1 MSSPTGPVTHGTK
14 ARKTITVNDRS
25 HSIYIPYK
33 DARIFTH
40 LVEELANYKRSY
52 NATKKAYKVL

>member
-25 HSIYIPYK
+25 DSIYISYK

-40 LVEELANYKRSY
+40 LVEELTNYKRTY
-52 NATKKAYKVL
+52 KAYKVL